1 MAYLNPNTLLKLLP
15 YLRES
20 EFSIQEVTYST
31 GIPDKTIVEVLSPL
45 IEQNYLEVDKDKV
58 LVHKGSVP
66 IFSLQTLKAGASFNE
81 ILKLVRWQDFE
92 DFVHT
97 VVSEYGFTSFKNY
110 RVKKP
115 RAEIDVLA
123 LKGSF
128 GLVID
133 CKQWH
138 KVLEGSD
145 LDRVVAKQI
154 SRAKVLLAID
164 KNLLKGKVLV
174 PVIVTLLP
182 SSERYYYGVPIVPCE
197 MFKSFVGEID
207 GRLSEVLTISME
219 SV

>member
-1 MAYLNPNTLLKLLP
+1 
-15 YLRES
+15 
-20 EFSIQEVTYST
+20 
-31 GIPDKTIVEVLSPL
+31 VLSPL